1 MVPQSAAVARSA
13 RPTVAAAIAAAARSL
28 ASPVWGTDLPVV
40 LVFTV
45 ADGVGLLGCVGGVAG
60 GVAGGV

>member
-1 MVPQSAAVARSA
+1 MARSA
-13 RPTVAAAIAAAARSL
+13 RPTVAAALAVAPLTL
-28 ASPVWGTDLPVV
+28 ASPVWGTGLPVV

-45 ADGVGLLGCVGGVAG
+45 VDGVGLLGCVGGVTG

>member
-1 MVPQSAAVARSA
+1 MARSA
-13 RPTVAAAIAAAARSL
+13 RPTVAAAIAVAALTL
-28 ASPVWGTDLPVV
+28 ASPVWGTGLPVV

-45 ADGVGLLGCVGGVAG
+45 VDGVGLLGCVGGVTG